1 MDVTADGEHTRQGAF
16 RVFFKP
22 CTSTLGKICLTLVVD
37 LKIVPA
43 KQSVTHQ
50 AGEGDR
56 PGTIFV

>member
-1 MDVTADGEHTRQGAF
+1 MDVSADGEHTRQG
-16 RVFFKP
+16 VFFRP
-22 CTSTLGKICLTLVVD
+22 RTSKLGKMCLTSVVD

-43 KQSVTHQ
+43 KQSVTHH